1 MSCLVAIDPGGEHV
15 GVAGFGY
22 GQDEGAVCI
31 RAIELAPV
39 DTEELIW
46 AMCVNSAIDALVIES
61 WRLFPDMAPK
71 LAGSD
76 MPTSQLIGSLRFIA
90 RRFAVPVTLQ
100 DPVIKVPMAHL
111 LRAAEIPLRSVKEG
125 KGGHAKDAELHGW
138 RYLVSSGQTGRSDL
152 TETKREA
159 RTGHAQAGR

>member
-1 MSCLVAIDPGGEHV
+1 MSTMIAIDPGGEHV

-22 GQDEGAVCI
+22 GQDAGAVCI
-31 RAIELAPV
+31 RALELTPEQA
-39 DTEELIW
+39 EELIW
-46 AMCVNSAIDALVIES
+46 SMGTNSAIDVLVIES

-76 MPTSQLIGSLRFIA
+76 MPTSQLIGALRFIA
-90 RRFAVPVTLQ
+90 RRHGVPVVFQ
-100 DPVIKVPMAHL
+100 DPVIKVPMQHL
-111 LRAAEIPLRSVKEG
+111 LRSAGIALRSVKEG
-125 KGGHAKDAELHGW
+125 RGGHAKDAELHGW
-138 RYLVSSGQTGRSDL
+138 RWLVSSGQTGRSDL